1 MTFDNSS
8 DVQIIAEIGLNH
20 EGSEQRAIKIMN
32 LASEAG
38 VKIVKFQS
46 YNTNRYTAIDNG
58 ERFHRLNRYS
68 LSLEAIKRLK
78 LEADKL
84 GLTLLSTPL
93 TEDWV
98 EPLSNICP
106 ILKIA
111 SGDINFTPILEKAA
125 KSKKPIILSTGAANI
140 EEIDKAVT
148 LISNF
153 VGNSKLFDKLTLM
166 HCISAYP
173 TPIEQANILS
183 IPYLKSRYGL
193 KVGFSNHV
201 LGFGACLAAVA
212 NGADLLE
219 IHFTDKKN
227 SEFRDHQLS
236 FDKVDMISFINLA
249 RQVKLSLG
257 TLIKIHSNVNYKT

>member
-8 DVQIIAEIGLNH
+8 DVPIIAEIGLNH

-84 GLTLLSTPL
+84 GLLLSTPP
-93 TEDWV
+93 EDWV

-111 SGDINFTPILEKAA
+111 SGDIN
-125 KSKKPIILSTGAANI
+125 
-140 EEIDKAVT
+140 
-148 LISNF
+148 
-153 VGNSKLFDKLTLM
+153 
-166 HCISAYP
+166 
-173 TPIEQANILS
+173 
-183 IPYLKSRYGL
+183 
-193 KVGFSNHV
+193 
-201 LGFGACLAAVA
+201 
-212 NGADLLE
+212 LL
-219 IHFTDKKN
+219 
-227 SEFRDHQLS
+227 L
-236 FDKVDMISFINLA
+236 
-249 RQVKLSLG
+249 
-257 TLIKIHSNVNYKT
+257 Y